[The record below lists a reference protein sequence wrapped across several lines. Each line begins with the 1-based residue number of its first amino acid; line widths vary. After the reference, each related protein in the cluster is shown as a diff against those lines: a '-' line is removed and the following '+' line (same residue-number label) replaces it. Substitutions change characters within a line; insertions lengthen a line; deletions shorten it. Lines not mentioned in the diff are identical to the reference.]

1 MLRSLTLV
9 LALMAA
15 PALAATPSTST
26 GQISVAQVMDVI
38 DRSGSD
44 GDAAMLLAAYLGGL
58 GETAGIL
65 LSATDSS
72 GKRYVTCERS
82 MALDAGLV
90 TAVLRKAAPDKG
102 SWTETPATPLIV
114 SALVDRAGCR

>member
-1 MLRSLTLV
+1 V
-9 LALMAA
+9 LALLAA

-38 DRSGSD
+38 NRSGSD

-72 GKRYVTCERS
+72 GKRYVTCKRS
-82 MALDAGLV
+82 MALDAKLV
-90 TAVLRKAAPDKG
+90 TAVLKKAAPDKA